1 MEEVFYVYHIVTR
14 KKMQI
19 GQVILFDNEQ
29 KNTLFHYFF
38 EKEYLN
44 SDKQDTFQ
52 IISDSRSNNEIILNK
67 DNSQVVTQ
75 YLGHT
80 IRSIREV
87 IVELVRLQE
96 FPHYP
101 SRLSCLY
108 TTKTYED
115 LLKWKI
121 IFESYNR
128 NILQIVKLKV
138 IGNYFEGNGELLPKE
153 DASSFA
159 KKIEQARN
167 YWKGNGNNELSE
179 LIVNGK
185 IEVIEIIEDFT

>member
-1 MEEVFYVYHIVTR
+1 M
-14 KKMQI
+14 
-19 GQVILFDNEQ
+19 
-29 KNTLFHYFF
+29 
-38 EKEYLN
+38 
-44 SDKQDTFQ
+44 
-52 IISDSRSNNEIILNK
+52 
-67 DNSQVVTQ
+67 
-75 YLGHT
+75 
-80 IRSIREV
+80 
-87 IVELVRLQE
+87 
-96 FPHYP
+96 
-101 SRLSCLY
+101 
-108 TTKTYED
+108 
-115 LLKWKI
+115 KWKI

>member
-14 KKMQI
+14 KKMQL
-19 GQVILFDNEQ
+19 GQIILFDNEQ

-38 EKEYLN
+38 EKEFLS
-44 SDKQDTFQ
+44 SDGKGIFQ
-52 IISDSRSNNEIILNK
+52 IISDSRHEKEIRLNNE
-67 DNSQVVTQ
+67 NSQVVTQ

-115 LLKWKI
+115 LLKWKK

-153 DASSFA
+153 DAISFA

-167 YWKGNGNNELSE
+167 YWRGEGNNGLSE

>member
-44 SDKQDTFQ
+44 ADKQDTFQ

-167 YWKGNGNNELSE
+167 YWKGNRNNELSE

>member
-108 TTKTYED
+108 TTKT
-115 LLKWKI
+115 
-121 IFESYNR
+121 
-128 NILQIVKLKV
+128 
-138 IGNYFEGNGELLPKE
+138 
-153 DASSFA
+153 
-159 KKIEQARN
+159 
-167 YWKGNGNNELSE
+167 
-179 LIVNGK
+179 
-185 IEVIEIIEDFT
+185 

>member
-1 MEEVFYVYHIVTR
+1 MEEDFYVYHIVTR
-14 KKMQI
+14 KKMQL
-19 GQVILFDNEQ
+19 GQIILFDNEQ
-29 KNTLFHYFF
+29 KNTLFQYFF
-38 EKEYLN
+38 EKEYL
-44 SDKQDTFQ
+44 SEDGKDIFQ
-52 IISDSRSNNEIILNK
+52 IISDSRHDSEIILNK
-67 DNSQVVTQ
+67 DNSQVVSQ

-87 IVELVRLQE
+87 IVESVRLQE

-115 LLKWKI
+115 LMKWKK

-138 IGNYFEGNGELLPKE
+138 VGHYFEGNGELLPKE
-153 DASSFA
+153 DAISFA
-159 KKIEQARN
+159 KKIEQARD
-167 YWKGNGNNELSE
+167 YWKGEGNNGLNEI
-179 LIVNGK
+179 IVNGK

>member
-1 MEEVFYVYHIVTR
+1 
-14 KKMQI
+14 MQL
-19 GQVILFDNEQ
+19 GQIILFDNEK

-38 EKEYLN
+38 EKEYL
-44 SDKQDTFQ
+44 SADEKDKFQ
-52 IISDSRSNNEIILNK
+52 IISDSRRDSEIILNK

-115 LLKWKI
+115 LMKWKK

-138 IGNYFEGNGELLPKE
+138 IGNSFEGNGELLPKE
-153 DASSFA
+153 DAISFA
-159 KKIEQARN
+159 KKIEQARD
-167 YWKGNGNNELSE
+167 YWRGKGNNGLNEI
-179 LIVNGK
+179 IVNGK